1 MIIMLVE
8 ATTTDALVTKV
19 KEQNYR
25 SAEDIRQKSN
35 NNFLP
40 FFCTDSFCFSATNYE
55 RGRRHRCW
63 SAKDV
68 FKVSSMPL

>member
-25 SAEDIRQKSN
+25 SAEDVRQKSN
-35 NNFLP
+35 NDILL
-40 FFCTDSFCFSATNYE
+40 FFCTD
-55 RGRRHRCW
+55 
-63 SAKDV
+63 
-68 FKVSSMPL
+68 

>member
-8 ATTTDALVTKV
+8 ATNTDALVTKV

-35 NNFLP
+35 DNILAFFL
-40 FFCTDSFCFSATNYE
+40 
-55 RGRRHRCW
+55 HRLILLQCDK
-63 SAKDV
+63 S
-68 FKVSSMPL
+68 